1 LREDYMDKIIKMLL
15 AGILA
20 GFILFLVASISY
32 KYTGRISDP
41 SLRELFR
48 DEVSMKWF
56 YKLLM
61 LNVGMGLIM
70 AIFYALM
77 SKGMPGGSLLKG
89 AFWGFVVWAILI
101 SQQLIM
107 SLVAGKFTADLII
120 SWLAQG
126 LVSYVAA
133 GLCIS
138 LIYKD

>member
-1 LREDYMDKIIKMLL
+1 VDKVIKMIL
-15 AGILA
+15 AGVVA

-41 SLRELFR
+41 SISSLFR
-48 DEVSMKWF
+48 EAISMKWF
-56 YKLLM
+56 YKLLL
-61 LNVGMGLIM
+61 LNIGMGLIM

-77 SKGMPGGSLLKG
+77 AKGMPGGPLFKG
-89 AFWGFVVWAILI
+89 IFWGFVVWFILI
-101 SQQLIM
+101 SQPLIM
-107 SLVAGKFTADLII
+107 SLVSGKFTSDLII

-138 LIYKD
+138 LIYKE

>member
-1 LREDYMDKIIKMLL
+1 MDKIIKMLL

-32 KYTGRISDP
+32 KFTGRISDP

-89 AFWGFVVWAILI
+89 ASGVLWSGQF
-101 SQQLIM
+101 
-107 SLVAGKFTADLII
+107 
-120 SWLAQG
+120 
-126 LVSYVAA
+126 
-133 GLCIS
+133 
-138 LIYKD
+138 